1 MLTPFG
7 KRGTL
12 QDLLNSYLRKGKVRH
27 RVAVGETTLSNAHVR
42 DGLKHLCEGIM
53 HACACL
59 RPCMTCNTGT
69 ADQNAVQWQQA
80 FTKQVDPYSQVHRAI
95 HGAVLH
101 NRAGQS

>member
-42 DGLKHLCEGIM
+42 DGLK
-53 HACACL
+53 
-59 RPCMTCNTGT
+59 
-69 ADQNAVQWQQA
+69 
-80 FTKQVDPYSQVHRAI
+80 K
-95 HGAVLH
+95 
-101 NRAGQS
+101 